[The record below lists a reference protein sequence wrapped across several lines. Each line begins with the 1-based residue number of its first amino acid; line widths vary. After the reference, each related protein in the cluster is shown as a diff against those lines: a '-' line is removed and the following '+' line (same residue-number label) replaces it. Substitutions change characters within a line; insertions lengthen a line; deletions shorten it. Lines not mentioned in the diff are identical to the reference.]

1 MGSKSP
7 TVTGHV
13 RSPAF
18 MENELAACTYG
29 SGCNHKKTVPATTR
43 RTYSRLTYRLSPL
56 MALQRRLGRGK
67 ASRLCP
73 CSSDVDLFGYGESV
87 VDLNAEI
94 AHRALNLLVPQQ
106 QLNGPQVASAA
117 VDECRLG
124 SAQ

>member
-1 MGSKSP
+1 MPILS
-7 TVTGHV
+7 TGY
-13 RSPAF
+13 RPLASCPAQR
-18 MENELAACTYG
+18 AGAQ
-29 SGCNHKKTVPATTR
+29 
-43 RTYSRLTYRLSPL
+43 RLCAV
-56 MALQRRLGRGK
+56 ALQRRLGRGK

-87 VDLNAEI
+87 IDLNAEV

-106 QLNGPQVASAA
+106 KLYCPQVARAA